1 MRDSKLRDDVLLEQF
16 YDRIIKSYEYVGNY
30 LILLI
35 HDAYDIP
42 GRTQSRRRFWKVFSF
57 AL

>member
-1 MRDSKLRDDVLLEQF
+1 MMPSWMLSMTVSSKN
-16 YDRIIKSYEYVGNY
+16 YDYVGNY

-42 GRTQSRRRFWKVFSF
+42 GKTSDGIEMED